1 MEAKNSPE
9 TDLLYTYSS
18 LDSHQNA
25 SLKPELNHMS

>member
-1 MEAKNSPE
+1 MEAKNSSE
-9 TDLLYTYSS
+9 TDLVYTYSS